1 VYRTGYFRMGSC
13 FSAILLGAPAPFA
26 EPPAPFGAPPYG
38 FAPNGLYATAEGS
51 VGTAGAID
59 SEKESSALVLLEAA
73 GATGANAGGCVGA
86 GSAFEL
92 KTSSLLVGL
101 GVPKSS

>member
-1 VYRTGYFRMGSC
+1 M
-13 FSAILLGAPAPFA
+13 LLGEIAWGAGA
-26 EPPAPFGAPPYG
+26 VCGAAGTICGAPPYG
-38 FAPNGLYATAEGS
+38 FAPYGLYATAEGS